1 MKKIFFITLLLLFL
15 PFLAIASSTPIISG
29 ISKNEIKIDS
39 KFNGEKILLFGAK
52 NDSGNIIAVVRGPKH
67 DFLLNKKEKFFGI
80 WHNGTQVKFYDVY
93 SFYNLFSAFL
103 GKELNEQNLIDFEIG
118 KHNLQFKTSEKT
130 SNNIT
135 YRKFFDIMEK
145 QNLYSANTD
154 SIIFLDDTLFSLAI
168 DFPANI
174 LEGVYNIEIYLVEND
189 SVISFQS
196 IPIYVNKVG
205 LSSDIAQFAKNQR
218 VLYGL
223 VSIFIA
229 VLIGFFI
236 NYIFNRF
243 SK

>member
-1 MKKIFFITLLLLFL
+1 MKKTLFIILIFLLL
-15 PFLAIASSTPIISG
+15 PFLAKASSTPIISG

-80 WHNGTQVKFYDVY
+80 WHNGNQVKFHDAY
-93 SFYNLFSAFL
+93 SFYNLFSDFL
-103 GKELNEQNLIDFEIG
+103 GKELNQQSLVDFEIG
-118 KHNLQFKTSEKT
+118 KQNLPLHTSEKT
-130 SNNIT
+130 SNNIID
-135 YRKFFDIMEK
+135 RKFFDLMEK
-145 QNLYSANTD
+145 QNLYSSSTD
-154 SIIFLDDTLFSLAI
+154 SIVFLDDTLFSLAI
-168 DFPANI
+168 NFPANI

-205 LSSDIAQFAKNQR
+205 FSSEMAQFAKNQR
-218 VLYGL
+218 VVYGL
-223 VSIFIA
+223 SSIIIA
-229 VLIGFFI
+229 ILVGFFI

>member
-1 MKKIFFITLLLLFL
+1 M
-15 PFLAIASSTPIISG
+15 
-29 ISKNEIKIDS
+29 
-39 KFNGEKILLFGAK
+39 
-52 NDSGNIIAVVRGPKH
+52 
-67 DFLLNKKEKFFGI
+67 
-80 WHNGTQVKFYDVY
+80 
-93 SFYNLFSAFL
+93 
-103 GKELNEQNLIDFEIG
+103 
-118 KHNLQFKTSEKT
+118 QFKTSEKT

-154 SIIFLDDTLFSLAI
+154 SIVFLDDTLFSLAI

-205 LSSDIAQFAKNQR
+205 LSSDIAQFAKHQR

-223 VSIFIA
+223 FSIVIA